1 MLRNIAEER
10 RSHLKYFKKILIN
23 ESFYKSMNFETADV
37 QTTVPLS
44 VVFVV
49 TFNWRNRRYINIS
62 QYFSLAFQSSRLY
75 YDTVS

>member
-1 MLRNIAEER
+1 
-10 RSHLKYFKKILIN
+10 
-23 ESFYKSMNFETADV
+23 MNFETADV

-75 YDTVS
+75 YDTV